1 MLLAIDSGNS
11 NVVFAIYE
19 GQTLRGCWRIS
30 SDMNRTADEYAV
42 WLTQVL
48 DLAGFRIDQI
58 RDAVIANVMPAAQRP
73 LSLLCRRYFS
83 CDPLMISAEKDDA
96 GQMLDFGFG
105 IQVDTPS
112 EVGPDRLANVAA
124 VNDGSKLPAIVIDFG
139 TATTF
144 DVVDDQGRYRGGAIA
159 PGIDLSIRSLHA
171 AAARLPL
178 IGVGK
183 PKAAIGESTVAAMQ
197 SGIYWGYIG
206 MIDGLVERLSADLEP
221 PGSGTF
227 QPYLIATGGL
237 ASVFQGVAKSIT
249 NIDPDLTLRGLLCLY
264 HRNRRLPT

>member
-1 MLLAIDSGNS
+1 MLLTIDSGNS
-11 NVVFAIYE
+11 NVVFAIYD

-42 WLTQVL
+42 WLTQAMN
-48 DLAGFRIDQI
+48 LAGFAIDQI
-58 RDAVIANVMPAAQRP
+58 RDAVVANVMPAAQRP
-73 LSLLCRRYFS
+73 LSLLCQHYFS
-83 CDPLMISAEKDDA
+83 CDPLMISAEEDDT

-105 IQVDTPS
+105 IQVDNPS

-144 DVVDDQGRYRGGAIA
+144 DVIDDQGYYRGGAIA
-159 PGIDLSIRSLHA
+159 PGIDLSIQSLHA

-178 IGVGK
+178 VGVGK
-183 PKAAIGESTVAAMQ
+183 PKSVIGESTVAAMQ

-206 MIDGLVERLSADLEP
+206 MIDGLVERLSADLER
-221 PGSGTF
+221 SGCESP

-237 ASVFQGVAKSIT
+237 ASVFKDGAKSIT
-249 NIDPDLTLRGLLCLY
+249 TIDPDLTLRGLRALY